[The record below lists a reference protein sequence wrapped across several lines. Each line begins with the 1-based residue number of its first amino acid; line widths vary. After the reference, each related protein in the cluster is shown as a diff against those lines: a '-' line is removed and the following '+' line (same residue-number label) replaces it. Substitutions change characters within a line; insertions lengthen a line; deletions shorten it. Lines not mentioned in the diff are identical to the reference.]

1 MRNLVVGTFLSL
13 DGVMQGPG
21 GPDED
26 PDGGFDRGGWT
37 VPYFD
42 DELGQIMTDLVGQ
55 SGALLLGRRTY
66 DIFAASWP
74 LVGDDDPIAAKLNRV
89 PKYVASRTPRRL
101 EWNNSILLGGDVA
114 EEVAKL
120 KQEDGGDIHVSGS
133 GGLVQ
138 TLLRHDLV
146 DEFRLLLFPVLV
158 GAGKRL
164 FADGTIPRSLELVDS
179 TTSGTGVMICSYRR
193 KGELETG
200 AVGPEVG

>member
-26 PDGGFDRGGWT
+26 RDGGFDRGGWT

-42 DELGQIMTDLVGQ
+42 DELGQVMTDLVGQ

-101 EWNNSILLGGDVA
+101 EWNNSTLLSGDVA

-179 TTSGTGVMICSYRR
+179 TTSATGVMICSYRR

-200 AVGPEVG
+200 AIGPEVG

>member
-26 PDGGFDRGGWT
+26 RDGGFDRGGWT

-42 DELGQIMTDLVGQ
+42 DELGQVMTDLVGQ

-89 PKYVASRTPRRL
+89 PKYVASRTPRTL
-101 EWNNSILLGGDVA
+101 EWNNSTLLSGDVA
-114 EEVAKL
+114 EQVAKL

-179 TTSGTGVMICSYRR
+179 TTSGTGVMICSYGR

>member
-1 MRNLVVGTFLSL
+1 MRDLVVGSFLSL

-26 PDGGFDRGGWT
+26 REGGFDRGGWT

-42 DELGQIMTDLVGQ
+42 DELGQVMTDLVGQ

-101 EWNNSILLGGDVA
+101 EWNNSTLLSGDVA

-120 KQEDGGDIHVSGS
+120 KQEDGDDIHVSGS